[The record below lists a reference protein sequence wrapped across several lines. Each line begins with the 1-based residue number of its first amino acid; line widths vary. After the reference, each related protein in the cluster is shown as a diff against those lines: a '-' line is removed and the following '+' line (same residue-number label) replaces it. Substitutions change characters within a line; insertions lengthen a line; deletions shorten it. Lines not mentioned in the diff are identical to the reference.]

1 MSANRF
7 SNISG
12 PSSSFTVLM
21 CRLVVFVSSLIGY
34 ILTFYLD
41 LYQQVIMSEQVRV
54 ESLAQGRSQ
63 SRGLLLDQQ
72 AVVGIKPLTCC

>member
-1 MSANRF
+1 MSAHRF
-7 SNISG
+7 SNISR

-21 CRLVVFVSSLIGY
+21 CRLVVLASSLIGY

-54 ESLAQGRSQ
+54 ESLAQGRLQ